1 MDEPPIVRMEQ
12 IVKRFPGVLALDHVN
27 FELRRGE
34 VQALLGENG
43 AGKTT
48 LMNVLYGIHRP
59 DAGTI
64 YVNGKEVSIRSPKDA
79 IDLGIGMV
87 HQNFKLVETHTVC
100 ENVLLGLE
108 HLPMILKLKSAERDI
123 ERLSRQYDL
132 PIDPRA
138 KIWQLS
144 MGERQ
149 RVEILKILYRGAN
162 ILVLDEPTSVLTP
175 IESRHLFDFLRKMAS
190 EGKSV
195 IFITHKLEEVKA
207 VSDRV
212 TVVRAGRPVGTV
224 ATSSANKS
232 ELATMMVG
240 RQVLFTYQ
248 KAGSPRSIP
257 ILEAR
262 NLHVLN
268 DKGLPALR
276 GVSLTVN
283 AGEILGIAG
292 VAGNGQKELAEAIA
306 GLREIEAGEV
316 AIDGRTT
323 TGCSARYMI
332 EQGVA
337 YVPEDRIKVGAPQ
350 TLTVAENL
358 VLRTYRYRPF
368 SRGLLLD
375 RNEIGANAEKLIPE
389 FNIITPRRD
398 AITRTLSGGNL
409 QKLIL
414 ARELSGKPKLI
425 VALYPTRGV
434 DVGAT
439 EYVRGLLLK
448 QRERGA
454 GILLI
459 SEDLDEILGLSDRI
473 AVLYE
478 GQIMGIIP
486 AESANVDEIGLMMG
500 GVLKKE

>member
-1 MDEPPIVRMEQ
+1 MEQ
-12 IVKRFPGVLALDHVN
+12 MVKRFPGVLAVDHVD
-27 FELRRGE
+27 FEVKRGE
-34 VQALLGENG
+34 VHALLGENG

-48 LMNVLYGIHRP
+48 LMNILYGIHRP
-59 DAGTI
+59 EFGKI
-64 YVNGKEVSIRSPKDA
+64 YISEELVSIRSPKDA

-87 HQNFKLVETHTVC
+87 HQNFRLVETHTVC
-100 ENVLLGLE
+100 ENILLGLAN
-108 HLPMILKLKSAERDI
+108 LPVILNIKIAEKEIEKLSK
-123 ERLSRQYDL
+123 QYDL
-132 PIDPRA
+132 PVDPRA
-138 KIWQLS
+138 RIWQLS

-162 ILVLDEPTSVLTP
+162 ILILDEPTSVLTP
-175 IESRHLFDFLRKMAS
+175 IESKHLFDFLRKMAA

-195 IFITHKLEEVKA
+195 IFITHKLDEMMA

-212 TVVRAGRPVGTV
+212 TVLRSGRTVGTV
-224 ATSSANKS
+224 ATSATTKS
-232 ELATMMVG
+232 DLATMMVG
-240 RQVLFTYQ
+240 RTVLFTYERRGE
-248 KAGSPRSIP
+248 ASATTV
-257 ILEAR
+257 LEAR
-262 NLHVLN
+262 NLRVLN
-268 DKGLPALR
+268 DKGLPALK
-276 GVSLTVN
+276 GISFTVH

-292 VAGNGQKELAEAIA
+292 VAGNGQKELAESIT
-306 GLREIEAGEV
+306 GLRDIDSGEIIV
-316 AIDGRTT
+316 DGTNT
-323 TGCSARYMI
+323 TGRSARDMI

-350 TLTVAENL
+350 NLSIAENL

-368 SRGLLLD
+368 SKGLLL
-375 RNEIGANAEKLIPE
+375 RKKEIDANAEKLIPE
-389 FNIITPRRD
+389 FNIITPSKD

-448 QRERGA
+448 QREMGA
-454 GILLI
+454 GILLV
-459 SEDLDEILGLSDRI
+459 SEDLEEIISLSDRI
-473 AVLYE
+473 AVLYN

-486 AESANVDEIGLMMG
+486 AESADMEEIGLMMG
-500 GVLKKE
+500 GALRKG

>member
-1 MDEPPIVRMEQ
+1 MDEPPIVRMKQ
-12 IVKRFPGVLALDHVN
+12 IVKRFPGVLALDHVD

-59 DAGTI
+59 DAGRI
-64 YVNGKEVSIRSPKDA
+64 YVNDKEVSIRSPKDA

-108 HLPMILKLKSAERDI
+108 HLPMILKLKSAESDI
-123 ERLSRQYDL
+123 ESLSRQYDL

-162 ILVLDEPTSVLTP
+162 ILILDEPTSVLTP
-175 IESRHLFDFLRKMAS
+175 IESRHLFEFLRKMAS

-212 TVVRAGRPVGTV
+212 TVLRAGRPVGTV
-224 ATSSANKS
+224 ATSSASKS

-248 KAGSPRSIP
+248 KTGIPRSIP
-257 ILEAR
+257 ILEAK

-268 DKGLPALR
+268 DKGLPALQ

-283 AGEILGIAG
+283 MGEILGIAG

-316 AIDGRTT
+316 TIDGTRA
-323 TGCSARYMI
+323 TGRSARYMI

-337 YVPEDRIKVGAPQ
+337 YIPEDRIKVGAPQ
-350 TLTVAENL
+350 TLTVEENL

-368 SRGLLLD
+368 SRGLLLE
-375 RNEIGANAEKLIPE
+375 RSEIGANAEKLIPE
-389 FNIITPRRD
+389 FNIITPGKD

-478 GQIMGIIP
+478 GQIMGILP

-500 GVLKKE
+500 GALKKQ